1 MQFHDDSVKK
11 CPLNI
16 PVKSH
21 SFTVS
26 LTILSMKSRSHI
38 HYVSLTILSMKSR
51 SHIHYVHSHAFQL
64 KHFFEYKY
72 YVLMN
77 IPVKPLV
84 WVLVVPELTQTNRY
98 PGVNVNIMAAP

>member
-38 HYVSLTILSMKSR
+38 HYV
-51 SHIHYVHSHAFQL
+51 HSHAFQK
-64 KHFFEYKY
+64 KHFFENKY

-77 IPVKPLV
+77 ISVKPLV
-84 WVLVVPELTQTNRY
+84 
-98 PGVNVNIMAAP
+98 